1 MTIGRPFEPGNRG
14 GGRRVAAKNR
24 ISTKLLEALSADFE
38 ANGEM
43 AIRRPRVDHLP
54 DYMRLI
60 GNLLPKEIEL
70 TATDSRLMELSDA
83 QLIMQSEWN
92 IARSNLEAEQNRR
105 RLIEALD
112 FDLPAFCKLALRI
125 RPKAGPLQTF
135 VLNAAQRRLHEIIE
149 KQRAAMLRNTP

>member
-1 MTIGRPFEPGNRG
+1 MFICSTIIVGENAMTGRPFEPGNRG
-14 GGRRVAAKNR
+14 GGRVAAKNR

-43 AIRRPRVDHLP
+43 AIRRLRVDHLP

-83 QLIMQSEWN
+83 QL
-92 IARSNLEAEQNRR
+92 EAAINYAKRMEHCE
-105 RLIEALD
+105 IELGSGAES
-112 FDLPAFCKLALRI
+112 K
-125 RPKAGPLQTF
+125 T
-135 VLNAAQRRLHEIIE
+135 LN
-149 KQRAAMLRNTP
+149 